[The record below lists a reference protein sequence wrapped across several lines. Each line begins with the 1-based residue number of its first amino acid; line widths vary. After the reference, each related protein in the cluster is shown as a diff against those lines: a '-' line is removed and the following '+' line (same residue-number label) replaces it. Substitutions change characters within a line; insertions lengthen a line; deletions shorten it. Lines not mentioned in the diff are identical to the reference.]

1 MIQCLPRD
9 SSPTM
14 LYLELQA
21 PALSRYVINDYCS
34 RGLLAMK
41 DAPCKSTITD
51 TTYWLYHEPFI
62 WENINIYKNTLQS
75 SVAPQ
80 FSLSF
85 TPVLP
90 SLCLLGCPLASP
102 FGRAGQRRADGGGRK
117 RLERQ
122 RSLSILCPGVSLAPI
137 SSLGNRNLNFCGQR
151 QFMAP
156 NSAESL

>member
-1 MIQCLPRD
+1 
-9 SSPTM
+9 M

-21 PALSRYVINDYCS
+21 PALSRCVINDYCS

-51 TTYWLYHEPFI
+51 TYCLYHDPFI
-62 WENINIYKNTLQS
+62 WENINIYKNTHFRVLWIPS
-75 SVAPQ
+75 FPWVSPQ
-80 FSLSF
+80 FSL
-85 TPVLP
+85 
-90 SLCLLGCPLASP
+90 LCLLGCPLASP
-102 FGRAGQRRADGGGRK
+102 FGRAGQRRADGWGRK

-122 RSLSILCPGVSLAPI
+122 WSLSILCPGVSLTPI
-137 SSLGNRNLNFCGQR
+137 SSLVNRNLNFCGKR